1 MTGLTRREFGSL
13 LAAAP
18 LAAASRMGE
27 QPGSPPGE
35 PAKDGGRVKAR
46 PFPLRQVRLLSGTCY
61 TLQDRNRAYLHT
73 LESDRLLHT
82 FRVNSELKDT
92 GIFRPVHRWSFS
104 GGVRIT
110 GL

>member
-1 MTGLTRREFGSL
+1 MTGLTRREFGAL

-18 LAAASRMGE
+18 LAAALRTGE
-27 QPGSPPGE
+27 RPEPRPPATE
-35 PAKDGGRVKAR
+35 GGLVKVR

-82 FRVNSELKDT
+82 FRRV
-92 GIFRPVHRWSFS
+92 
-104 GGVRIT
+104 VRF
-110 GL
+110 